1 MKCVNLNNET
11 AKIIDVHFS
20 FNKNL
25 DQEKK
30 IL

>member
-11 AKIIDVHFS
+11 AKIIDVRFS